1 MPIRRLRAQHFV
13 RAFEVDGVAAS
24 HRAYAM
30 DMLAKRFSELDV
42 SMHWAVSEL
51 RSAPEE
57 STA

>member
-1 MPIRRLRAQHFV
+1 MAAMPIRRLRAQHFV

-42 SMHWAVSEL
+42 SMHWALKEL
-51 RSAPEE
+51 RSPP
-57 STA
+57 